1 MLRIIFIYTVE
12 FTTERGFRVSSIC
25 QLDVYYYTPSHTGR
39 RGVVFVFNL
48 YPFVYAKG
56 WKNLFLIDSVSHF
69 QEISSFV
76 DQKSLLILRFWLK
89 LSKNISSFPIKF
101 RTITPAINKVTKVL
115 LEVYDYSTSEKV
127 YRFKIQLVRI
137 LW

>member
-1 MLRIIFIYTVE
+1 MNSRLREGFVFPRSVSWMFIIIHPHTQADV
-12 FTTERGFRVSSIC
+12 VSFSFSIC
-25 QLDVYYYTPSHTGR
+25 TLLFTR
-39 RGVVFVFNL
+39 R
-48 YPFVYAKG
+48 AEKIS
-56 WKNLFLIDSVSHF
+56 FLDSVSHF

-137 LW
+137 L